1 MHLAMA
7 GRKEGRKEGREIN
20 RVVKRIRFPSPST
33 SSAFVRPRPVTSTR
47 EGNGGILCHS
57 MTRGDCVG
65 EMYSERTQSTVD
77 IERHRKLEFR
87 ARVLQHSGIILDQ
100 HIL

>member
-7 GRKEGRKEGREIN
+7 GRKEGREEGREIN

-65 EMYSERTQSTVD
+65 EMYLHGVERPIYNINSASD
-77 IERHRKLEFR
+77 AKKGRGEE
-87 ARVLQHSGIILDQ
+87 
-100 HIL
+100 